1 MGETAESALEHRN
14 TSVTLNPEERNDTGE
29 LEVASQNGGQQGPTG
44 GASAAQPL
52 FVTGVMIRGHK
63 GDLARFFELPPS
75 ESLRG
80 DFHCALRKRVLL
92 QGRMYVFDHYVCFYS
107 AVFGFAKKRR
117 IPMRTINSVKK
128 KTHLGFP
135 NSLEIDAEER
145 KDFFTSFLSREEA
158 FQLIMKLLPDAK
170 RMGEDES
177 VTARRSTDTG
187 SGAGGPRE
195 MASPAL
201 RGEHGGRG
209 GRAGGDRSLMTRN
222 SGSMVDEGDDE
233 EEEDAGVWT
242 LEPRAAPPVI
252 AGSRHVLHCTLPG
265 SPRDFF
271 EVVMAD
277 SAPFFEDFLDS
288 QGNRRINLTTWKR
301 HPQLGH
307 VRDLQFTAPIKGA
320 FGNWGVS
327 HTACFQSHRFCLYSD
342 DHIVFE
348 SSQTMTDIPY
358 GDCFTVDQRWDVKR
372 DPAADPDKPQVTFDL
387 HVRVPFT
394 SRCLFKGV
402 IESGSY
408 KQVQDTFAQFVDQLR
423 PVMTERFVTRNTL
436 NMREPDG
443 GAGGGGGGGVAQTP
457 RMNTAP
463 RNASLARGATL
474 QHTPSVRGSQTMPR
488 NSSMHSPQGFDTVE
502 ASPRGD
508 GLANGS
514 ALGPGGEGGGR
525 GGRGHGEPGVGRL
538 LLSLGGRLVDGA
550 RGMLE
555 RGIDV
560 VLNLTQCQCTPQMRF
575 LVAVVI
581 LMFLANLTCMLT
593 SMWPLGGSL
602 PAAASA
608 PRLLAPQPG
617 VGAPGADPGVG
628 LQQDLL
634 NAAAAAAAAGGGGGG
649 GGGGG
654 VGGLDGGYWLQRL
667 GVLQQELQLLQGRM
681 EFVTREVNLVMTH
694 LAQAGA
700 SAAAAAAA
708 AGSAGGAA
716 GGEGAAATAAAGGL
730 GGPEL

>member
-1 MGETAESALEHRN
+1 MLRAFNKTSLLSLGASSQGQPAGMGEIASAEGALEHRN

-29 LEVASQNGGQQGPTG
+29 MEVASQNGGQQGPSGGAG
-44 GASAAQPL
+44 GASLPL

-170 RMGEDES
+170 CAY
-177 VTARRSTDTG
+177 V
-187 SGAGGPRE
+187 
-195 MASPAL
+195 
-201 RGEHGGRG
+201 RGRQCHC
-209 GRAGGDRSLMTRN
+209 AA
-222 SGSMVDEGDDE
+222 E
-233 EEEDAGVWT
+233 EAGVWT
-242 LEPRAAPPVI
+242 VEPRSAPPVI
-252 AGSRHVLHCTLPG
+252 AGSRHVLHSALPG

-271 EVVMAD
+271 ETVLAD
-277 SAPFFEDFLDS
+277 NAPFFEDFLDS

-372 DPAADPDKPQVTFDL
+372 DLAADPDKPQVTFDL

-408 KQVQDTFAQFVDQLR
+408 KQVQDTFAQFIDQLR

-436 NMREPDG
+436 NIRDPDG
-443 GAGGGGGGGVAQTP
+443 GTSAGGGGGGTAQTP
-457 RMNTAP
+457 RVGSAP
-463 RNASLARGATL
+463 RNASMARGATL
-474 QHTPSVRGSQTMPR
+474 QHTPSLRTSQTMPR
-488 NSSMHSPQGFDTVE
+488 NNAMHSPQQAFDAVE
-502 ASPRGD
+502 ASPHGD

-514 ALGPGGEGGGR
+514 ALGLGAEG

-538 LLSLGGRLVDGA
+538 LLSLGGRLADGA

-602 PAAASA
+602 PSASPA
-608 PRLLAPQPG
+608 PRLL
-617 VGAPGADPGVG
+617 
-628 LQQDLL
+628 
-634 NAAAAAAAAGGGGGG
+634 
-649 GGGGG
+649 
-654 VGGLDGGYWLQRL
+654 
-667 GVLQQELQLLQGRM
+667 
-681 EFVTREVNLVMTH
+681 
-694 LAQAGA
+694 
-700 SAAAAAAA
+700 
-708 AGSAGGAA
+708 
-716 GGEGAAATAAAGGL
+716 
-730 GGPEL
+730 

>member
-1 MGETAESALEHRN
+1 MGEIASAEGALEHRN

-29 LEVASQNGGQQGPTG
+29 MEVASQNGGQQGPSGGAG
-44 GASAAQPL
+44 GASLPL

-170 RMGEDES
+170 RMCEDDS

-187 SGAGGPRE
+187 SGVGGPRE
-195 MASPAL
+195 MASPPQRGAG
-201 RGEHGGRG
+201 GEHGVRG

-233 EEEDAGVWT
+233 EEEEAGVWT
-242 LEPRAAPPVI
+242 VEPRSAPPVI
-252 AGSRHVLHCTLPG
+252 AGSRHVLHSALPG

-271 EVVMAD
+271 ETVLAD
-277 SAPFFEDFLDS
+277 NAPFFEDFLDS

-372 DPAADPDKPQVTFDL
+372 DLAADPDKPQVTFDL

-408 KQVQDTFAQFVDQLR
+408 KQVQDTFAQFIDQLR

-436 NMREPDG
+436 NIRDPDG
-443 GAGGGGGGGVAQTP
+443 GTSAGGGGGGTAQTP
-457 RMNTAP
+457 RVGSAP
-463 RNASLARGATL
+463 RNASMARGATL
-474 QHTPSVRGSQTMPR
+474 QHTPSLRTSQTMPR
-488 NSSMHSPQGFDTVE
+488 NNAMHSPQAFDAVE
-502 ASPRGD
+502 ASPHGD

-514 ALGPGGEGGGR
+514 ALGLGAEG

-538 LLSLGGRLVDGA
+538 LLSLGGRLADGA

-602 PAAASA
+602 PSASPA
-608 PRLLAPQPG
+608 PRLLVQQSS
-617 VGAPGADPGVG
+617 VGAPGAESGFG
-628 LQQDLL
+628 LPQDLL
-634 NAAAAAAAAGGGGGG
+634 HAAGAAAAAGGGGGAAA
-649 GGGGG
+649 
-654 VGGLDGGYWLQRL
+654 GGLGDGGLGGSYWLQRL
-667 GVLQQELQLLQGRM
+667 GVLQQELQLLQGRL
-681 EFVTREVNLVMTH
+681 EFVTREVNVVMSH
-694 LAQAGA
+694 LAQAG
-700 SAAAAAAA
+700 AAAAAAA
-708 AGSAGGAA
+708 AGAP
-716 GGEGAAATAAAGGL
+716 GGEGATATAAAGGPV
-730 GGPEL
+730 GQEL